1 MKAYSQDLRDR
12 AIKLHKDGLSSISIS
27 ILLNIGY
34 SAILR
39 WVKCYKETGDY
50 SSKQHLNPGRKRRF
64 TDKEAV
70 IKYLDENPNA
80 LALEIRD
87 AVAPELPIST
97 FKDALSWMK
106 ITYKKRAEI
115 YSKE

>member
-12 AIKLHKDGLSSISIS
+12 AIRLHKDGLSSIDIS

-39 WVKCYKETGDY
+39 WVKSYKETGDY

-70 IKYLDENPNA
+70 IKYLDKNPNA
-80 LALEIRD
+80 LASEIRD